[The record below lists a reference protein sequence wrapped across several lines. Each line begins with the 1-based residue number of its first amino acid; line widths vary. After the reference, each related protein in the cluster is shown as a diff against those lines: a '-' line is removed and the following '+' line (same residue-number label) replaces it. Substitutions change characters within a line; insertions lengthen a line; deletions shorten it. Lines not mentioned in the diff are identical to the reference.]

1 MSVGW
6 RRFVRSRRVP
16 HPRQHLGLAPGPAPK
31 PVNLP
36 RLERPDRKPY
46 SSPGDPSCHILPTLV
61 YLVYS
66 PTETQS

>member
-1 MSVGW
+1 MGVTGDCLCGDEGSPFPASTWAV
-6 RRFVRSRRVP
+6 
-16 HPRQHLGLAPGPAPK
+16 APLTGAEACDPSPAAGA
-31 PVNLP
+31 
-36 RLERPDRKPY
+36 RPC